1 MALDLVA
8 EEHLIDC
15 IFCKIVAGTIQATIV
30 AETSLSIAFKDVQ
43 PRQPVHILVVP
54 RSHHSNVS
62 DLATNDP
69 EALIDLMQL
78 GSRVAADLTS
88 GHFRFTFNTGELAG
102 QTVFHA
108 HGHITSNQ
116 PVAS

>member
-1 MALDLVA
+1 
-8 EEHLIDC
+8 
-15 IFCKIVAGTIQATIV
+15 
-30 AETSLSIAFKDVQ
+30 
-43 PRQPVHILVVP
+43 
-54 RSHHSNVS
+54 
-62 DLATNDP
+62 
-69 EALIDLMQL
+69 
-78 GSRVAADLTS
+78 VAAELTS